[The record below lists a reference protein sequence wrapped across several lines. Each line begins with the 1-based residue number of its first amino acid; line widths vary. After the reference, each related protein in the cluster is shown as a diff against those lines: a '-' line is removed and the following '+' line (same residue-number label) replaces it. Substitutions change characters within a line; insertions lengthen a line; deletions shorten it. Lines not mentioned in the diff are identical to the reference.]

1 MKNNLS
7 ERKRITSSRKM
18 LKKKTDVLVLIAL
31 LTGIA
36 IATNSCEADK
46 VNANSETRT
55 ITESNFSGIIIK
67 DASNI
72 NERVSLGDYRPEED
86 STSFVKRTIR
96 NNNLVRTL
104 KKKKGR

>member
-46 VNANSETRT
+46 VTT
-55 ITESNFSGIIIK
+55 LDLPQTEQLS
-67 DASNI
+67 
-72 NERVSLGDYRPEED
+72 RLGAIP
-86 STSFVKRTIR
+86 I
-96 NNNLVRTL
+96 
-104 KKKKGR
+104 